1 MDPLQTCSG
10 LRLEEKPH
18 LRDLPNLLP
27 RWGLWGLRVALA
39 FGVAVIICAP
49 RTEAAYSLCGFCLD
63 LLLGLGDGVVVD
75 VVVVNVLCRLFGQ
88 EALASKEWASSHG
101 GQLAPRW
108 NKGVTLLMVV
118 VVVVVGGAGT
128 WAVAAHT
135 RGLAAGGLED
145 PGQVVVQNGLWVL
158 FIAARG

>member
-1 MDPLQTCSG
+1 M
-10 LRLEEKPH
+10 
-18 LRDLPNLLP
+18 
-27 RWGLWGLRVALA
+27 ALA
-39 FGVAVIICAP
+39 FGVAVIVCAP
-49 RTEAAYSLCGFCLD
+49 RTEAAYSLSGFCLD
-63 LLLGLGDGVVVD
+63 LLLGLGDSVVVD
-75 VVVVNVLCRLFGQ
+75 VVVVNMLCCLFGQ
-88 EALASKEWASSHG
+88 EALASKEWASSHR
-101 GQLAPRW
+101 GQLAPSW